1 MAGSDPLIGMLL
13 GGYRLVEQVE
23 GRDPGIAYRARDEER
38 DRDVVLKLF
47 PIDPLD
53 DQRQVESAQRQVG
66 QVAALDHPDIAAV
79 YDCGRDA
86 GYLYIATEWT
96 LGESLLQM
104 LQREE
109 RLSVERTL
117 VLGDRVLAALE
128 SAHGQQIIH
137 RGIRAENLMC
147 QEGNGIKLLGF
158 GMVGF
163 DGEPVLARS
172 DEILG
177 SIEYMAPEQI
187 LGDEVGPAVDLYA
200 VGALLYEML
209 TGRLPFIGDSPA
221 TLVYR
226 QLNEEAFLPSQI
238 NAEVP
243 HALDLLV
250 LRLLD
255 KLPENRPVS
264 ARATREELAAIR
276 QRLQFHELPMGE
288 AGVEDEGEEIRTR
301 DFRPRFVGRKREFE
315 ALCGHFDG
323 LEESGG
329 TVFLTGEAGV
339 GKTRMVEELTAYAEK
354 NGGRVI
360 LGGCFFEYGPGSY
373 MPVLDAL
380 SDLFNRDESDLT
392 GEERGRLVQLLEEE
406 APELAELAQSGITT
420 SRVREGFAAAL
431 GGEKNAETARQRLFD
446 TILQLLARA
455 AEQRPL
461 ILVLEDMHWA
471 DEGSLLLLQHLAR
484 RVAEARLLCVVTL
497 RPEELADEE
506 GDTHLL
512 KEIWRGLETGKLLQ
526 KIELERLGKKSIL
539 ELARSLFLEVDFD
552 ADFGDFLYAQSEGNP
567 FIAIEVLKLLRHQG
581 VLYRQDGVWS
591 VQQEYAGVIIPD
603 RVSAL
608 IMRRL
613 DGLDAELREMLQIAA
628 IIGPGFTPKVLEKTA
643 GMSRIDLLK
652 ALFRLEKNYRL
663 IVGKNGAYDFGHA
676 KIREVLYE
684 EIPWELRSEYH
695 RIIATVLEEVRDEGQ
710 EVDEALLGHH
720 LYEGEEFARAL
731 PYLERVADQAYQL
744 FDWRL
749 AADLFAQVVK
759 ASQHSGGDVESL
771 VHALELEGRS
781 YESLAFYDRALEK
794 FELLRQVALENE
806 RLEAEADA
814 WLHVGRAHKKTGQ
827 FENGIAAYRQAIECL
842 EPGEGQLVR
851 GRALLNWGS
860 IDFECGQYEQAK
872 ERWLQSLVLFEEMG
886 ASEVGHALSNLAVL
900 ATVRG
905 DLDEALELYERAL
918 ALDAGEGPSI
928 DRMLTLY
935 SMGMLRVDQE
945 RWDDALDLYAQSM
958 ELCKATRALVHE
970 PAIELNQAEALIGKG
985 NLVAAREV
993 CSKGLRGF
1001 RRLDDG
1007 LGVADAL
1014 RLYGRIC
1021 RLERDW
1027 QEADTCLEKSID
1039 LNRQFEGSVYLG
1051 EALYELGLL
1060 KKDEGAAAAALDA
1073 LREAEGIFAQ
1083 AQAALDLNRVRTVL
1097 KELEAA

>member
-1 MAGSDPLIGMLL
+1 MLL
-13 GGYRLVEQVE
+13 GGYRLIEQAE
-23 GRDPGIAYRARDEER
+23 DRGPGTAYRARDEGR

-47 PIDPLD
+47 PVDPID
-53 DQRQVESAQRQVG
+53 DQSRVESAQRQVE
-66 QVAALDHPDIAAV
+66 QVAALDHPHIAAV
-79 YDCGRDA
+79 YACGRDA
-86 GYLYIATEWT
+86 GYLYIATEWVP
-96 LGESLLQM
+96 GESLQQM

-109 RLSVERTL
+109 RLSVER
-117 VLGDRVLAALE
+117 VLGLGDQVLAALE
-128 SAHGQQIIH
+128 SAHDQQITH
-137 RGIRAENLMC
+137 RGIRVENLMC
-147 QEGNGIKLLGF
+147 QEGDEVKLLGF
-158 GMVGF
+158 GLVGF
-163 DGEPVLARS
+163 DGEPVLTRS
-172 DEILG
+172 EEILG
-177 SIEYMAPEQI
+177 GIEYMAPEQI

-209 TGRLPFIGDSPA
+209 TGSLPFIGDSPA

-226 QLNEEAFLPSQI
+226 QLNEEAISPSLL

-243 HALDLLV
+243 HALGLLV

-264 ARATREELAAIR
+264 ARETREELAAIR
-276 QRLQFHELPMGE
+276 QLLQLHGLPVEETMGKD
-288 AGVEDEGEEIRTR
+288 GGEETHTR
-301 DFRPRFVGRKREFE
+301 DFRPRFVGRKREFG
-315 ALCGHFDG
+315 ALCGHFDALG
-323 LEESGG
+323 ENGG
-329 TVFLTGEAGV
+329 MVFMTGEAGV

-354 NGGRVI
+354 NGGWVI
-360 LGGCFFEYGPGSY
+360 QGGCFFEYGPGSY

-392 GEERGRLVQLLEEE
+392 GEERGTLVQLLEEE

-420 SRVREGFAAAL
+420 SRVRAGFAAAL
-431 GGEKNAETARQRLFD
+431 GAEENAETARQRLFD
-446 TILQLLARA
+446 TIFQLLARA

-484 RVAEARLLCVVTL
+484 RLSEARLLCIVTL
-497 RPEELADEE
+497 RPEELAGEE
-506 GDTHLL
+506 GEIHPL
-512 KEIWRGLETGKLLQ
+512 KEIWGGLEAGKLLQ
-526 KIELERLGKKSIL
+526 KIELARLGKKPII
-539 ELARSLFLEVDFD
+539 ELARSLFLDADFD

-567 FIAIEVLKLLRHQG
+567 FIAIEVLKLLRDQG
-581 VLYRQDGVWS
+581 VLYYRGGVWS
-591 VQQEYAGVIIPD
+591 VQQEYAGVVIPD

-608 IMRRL
+608 ILRRL

-628 IIGPGFTPKVLEKTA
+628 IIGPGFTPKVLEKA
-643 GMSRIDLLK
+643 VGISRIGLLK

-676 KIREVLYE
+676 KIRQVLYE

-695 RIIATVLEEVRDEGQ
+695 RGIATVLEEVREEGQ

-731 PYLERVADQAYQL
+731 PYLERVADQAYRL

-749 AADLFAQVVK
+749 AADLFAQV
-759 ASQHSGGDVESL
+759 AEACERSGGDVESL
-771 VHALELEGRS
+771 LHALELGGRC
-781 YESLAFYDRALEK
+781 YESLASYDRALEK
-794 FELLRQVALENE
+794 FELLRQVAQQNE
-806 RLEAEADA
+806 RPEAEADA

-827 FENGIAAYRQAIECL
+827 FEKGIAAYRQAIDCL
-842 EPGEGQLVR
+842 EPSQGQLVR

-872 ERWLQSLVLFEEMG
+872 ERWLQSLALFEEMG
-886 ASEVGHALSNLAVL
+886 VDELGHALSNLAVL

-905 DLDEALELYERAL
+905 DLDEALDLYERAL
-918 ALDAGEGPSI
+918 SIDAGEGPSI

-945 RWDDALDLYAQSM
+945 RWDEALDLYAQSM
-958 ELCKATRALVHE
+958 ELCTATRAFVHQ

-1027 QEADTCLEKSID
+1027 QEAATCLEKSID
-1039 LNRQFEGSVYLG
+1039 INRQFEGSVYLG

-1060 KKDEGAAAAALDA
+1060 KRDEGAAAAALEA
-1073 LREAEGIFAQ
+1073 LREAEEIFAQ
-1083 AQAALDLNRVRTVL
+1083 AQAALDLNRVRVVL
-1097 KELEAA
+1097 EELEAA